1 MILMAF
7 GFGGFIGASLMLLVN
22 YLSYRMRD
30 RERKYAIKNFRLYGN
45 FQELKEYQQVNI
57 NRLLDK
63 MIN

>member
-1 MILMAF
+1 MLAF
-7 GFGGFIGASLMLLVN
+7 GLGGFIGALLMLLVS

-30 RERKYAIKNFRLYGN
+30 SERKYAIKNFRLYGN
-45 FQELKEYQQVNI
+45 FQEYKEYQQVSI